1 MENPFIL
8 FAFPESRLNGS
19 KWNSRYTIFRGSI
32 YEFVRVNKVDKTI
45 GISIIKSDNSKFL
58 EEKTRGFFPDLLY
71 WFDRVFENNVTG
83 LATCYRCITRIFCYT
98 DSTSHTTLLCST
110 IKTCYPADLRIWY
123 SSYFYFMIW
132 SENLKCCIDR
142 SYLIW
147 IRNYSRESSG
157 FCCRLSCAHLGS
169 ATCSKQKSE

>member
-71 WFDRVFENNVTG
+71 WFDRVFESDVASLT
-83 LATCYRCITRIFCYT
+83 TCY
-98 DSTSHTTLLCST
+98 
-110 IKTCYPADLRIWY
+110 
-123 SSYFYFMIW
+123 
-132 SENLKCCIDR
+132 
-142 SYLIW
+142 
-147 IRNYSRESSG
+147 
-157 FCCRLSCAHLGS
+157 
-169 ATCSKQKSE
+169 